1 MNLKRLNALLL
12 IPLFLLGGCVKE
24 EVIPE
29 DTSVSIDIEF
39 AQHDFVLAGLPS
51 YVKEKDVYR
60 VEKEEEVALLAYLKV
75 KDEVLDFNY
84 ISENELNLDRIYA
97 FLESLLPFSFNL
109 SSSQLNYT
117 KNEEIVLTL
126 YTLHVEPIFEEWVNV
141 DDYALAIVNQAKLKD
156 GSMLEEIKNIHDV
169 IVLNTKYDE
178 SVLQLDLTKPS
189 TNLSFDSLGV
199 FLENTA
205 VCSGYS
211 RAFSALSNS
220 LNIPSL
226 IISSETMTHA
236 WNLVYDGSAWKFVD
250 TTFDDPIPDKEGRVL
265 YTYFLLNEKEFIKDG
280 KHIFDKSAQTRL
292 SADEYIDFANYV
304 YFNE

>member
-1 MNLKRLNALLL
+1 MKVYFL
-12 IPLFLLGGCVKE
+12 IFLGLFFFNICVKE

-29 DTSVSIDIEF
+29 DTSVSFDIEF

-109 SSSQLNYT
+109 SSSQMNYT

-292 SADEYIDFANYV
+292 SADEYIYFANYV